1 MIAKQ
6 NKNKSG
12 VYRWVH
18 KDSGNSY
25 VGSSSKL
32 NERFRQY
39 FNHSYLSSSK
49 RGTSIICKALLKY
62 GYKGFRLEILEY
74 CPNSIVLAR
83 EQFYIDNLNPE
94 YNIPSGVAG
103 SILGYKHSEVSLKL
117 KREVMLGRKLSKDHL
132 EKMAKNSP
140 YRVPLIL
147 SNTVTG
153 KREEFASMTK
163 AALFLGVHRTTVE
176 KYPSGVISHSMTIWL
191 LRLLLV

>member
-1 MIAKQ
+1 
-6 NKNKSG
+6 
-12 VYRWVH
+12 
-18 KDSGNSY
+18 
-25 VGSSSKL
+25 
-32 NERFRQY
+32 
-39 FNHSYLSSSK
+39 
-49 RGTSIICKALLKY
+49 
-62 GYKGFRLEILEY
+62 
-74 CPNSIVLAR
+74 
-83 EQFYIDNLNPE
+83 
-94 YNIPSGVAG
+94 
-103 SILGYKHSEVSLKL
+103 
-117 KREVMLGRKLSKDHL
+117 MLGRKLSKDHL

>member
-1 MIAKQ
+1 
-6 NKNKSG
+6 
-12 VYRWVH
+12 
-18 KDSGNSY
+18 
-25 VGSSSKL
+25 
-32 NERFRQY
+32 
-39 FNHSYLSSSK
+39 LSSSK

-94 YNIPSGVAG
+94 YNILKIAG

-176 KYPSGVISHSMTIWL
+176 KYLINNKPFNDYMITKATSSLDISS
-191 LRLLLV
+191 RL